1 MFEPLIKHITNFS
14 PMNSKCVLTFKFRA
28 QAIFNAAKKDTLP
41 ALENLSLQNLF
52 VYSTLQV
59 PKTIYINQTFHD
71 KDGFVKFKTHFEFM
85 GEKFVVCFINGPKS
99 ENFKS
104 FKEGRD
110 GGDTL

>member
-1 MFEPLIKHITNFS
+1 
-14 PMNSKCVLTFKFRA
+14 
-28 QAIFNAAKKDTLP
+28 
-41 ALENLSLQNLF
+41 
-52 VYSTLQV
+52 
-59 PKTIYINQTFHD
+59 
-71 KDGFVKFKTHFEFM
+71 VKFKTHFEFM